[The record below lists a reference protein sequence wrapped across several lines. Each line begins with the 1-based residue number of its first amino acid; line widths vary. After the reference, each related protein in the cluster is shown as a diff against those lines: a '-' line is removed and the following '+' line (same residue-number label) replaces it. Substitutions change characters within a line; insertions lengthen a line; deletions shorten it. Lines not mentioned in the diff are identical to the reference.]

1 MKKVVQLD
9 QAGYFVGTTLAD
21 ASPLEPGAHL
31 MPAHTVDADA
41 PNIPDGHLAKWDGAW
56 VFEAIPEP
64 AAPEPAAPE
73 VVPDFATSA
82 EAKVA
87 ATRWIDKLTGTV
99 EDRYPSVVRYGWVD
113 EESMAEAFVANTATD
128 AQLVILQADADAKNR
143 TPAEHAQRI
152 LENARAYRSIKNE
165 TRRLWLATLTNI
177 DAVTDPFQ
185 YQVVLEAAIDEAA
198 PLVEAYGL

>member
-1 MKKVVQLD
+1 MKQVVQLD
-9 QAGYFVGTTLAD
+9 QDGYFLGTTLAD
-21 ASPLEPGAHL
+21 VSPLEPGVHL
-31 MPAHTVDADA
+31 MPANTVDADA
-41 PNIPDGHLAKWDGAW
+41 PDTPDGHLAKWDGAW
-56 VFEAIPEP
+56 VFEAI
-64 AAPEPAAPE
+64 PEPAAPE

-87 ATRWIDKLTGTV
+87 ATRWIDNLTGTI
-99 EDRYPSVVRYGWVD
+99 EDRYPSIVRYGWFD
-113 EESMAEAFVANTATD
+113 EESMAEAFVSGTATD

-152 LENARAYRSIKNE
+152 LENAHAYRSIKNE

-185 YQVVLEAAIDEAA
+185 YEVVLRAAIDEAA
-198 PLVEAYGL
+198 PLAASYGL